1 MLPTNK
7 RLAKANKQAQQQQ
20 IPGNVSRQVCHFK
33 KSQRPLDNKRVEVI
47 SFRRVKNEQQQNQQ
61 RQATSLGVQKLANRE
76 SVVAIN
82 DAAQFKEIVASTTR
96 ELFPEED
103 EIQRPAVSMMN

>member
-7 RLAKANKQAQQQQ
+7 RLARANKQAQHLQ
-20 IPGNVSRQVCHFK
+20 IPGNASRQVCHFK
-33 KSQRPLDNKRVEVI
+33 KQQRPLDNKRVEVT
-47 SFRRVKNEQQQNQQ
+47 SFRRQSGKNEQQQ
-61 RQATSLGVQKLANRE
+61 RQETSLGVQKLANRE

-103 EIQRPAVSMMN
+103 EIRRPAVTMMS

>member
-1 MLPTNK
+1 M
-7 RLAKANKQAQQQQ
+7 
-20 IPGNVSRQVCHFK
+20 SRQVCHFK
-33 KSQRPLDNKRVEVI
+33 KQQRPLDNKRVEVT
-47 SFRRVKNEQQQNQQ
+47 SFRRQAIKNEQQQNQQ

-103 EIQRPAVSMMN
+103 EIQQPAVIMMNQLGE